1 MNDKELIELISHNA
15 KTTDWRKVQEW
26 FWSLEREKNPT
37 LNILVDEGSIYCL
50 HHKHSKASPK
60 QSLGRGTNK
69 R

>member
-15 KTTDWRKVQEW
+15 KIADWRKVQEW

-37 LNILVDEGSIYCL
+37 LDILVDGGAICL